1 MEPERQRQLLS
12 QALDELGSLVQSPPD
27 HPVAGFH
34 QITLKGDRR
43 LVIRGRIASEGRLDR
58 LQALLAQAVLEGRT
72 LARGEANGPSDLVV
86 VVVVPRTSE
95 RTALKALSFIKVHAP
110 DVAAAIFV
118 RQGQRFVFVPDHQL
132 EELRHL
138 NVESEDSA
146 VWLPAAERHVNLF
159 SDRNQWLMKLLVA
172 RHLNRP
178 GELLGGPAAEYRNA
192 TELAAPDAGNVSVMS
207 AFRLLEALR
216 NEGFLHESSS
226 VLQLV
231 RVRELLER
239 WQATYRRP
247 PTELGVKWLLPSRNP
262 NELSNAIKQYGE
274 RACCGL
280 FAAAHAHGFR
290 HVTGVPIHV
299 YVDNFD
305 VDGLRR
311 MGVVP
316 AHEHE
321 TPDLILR
328 IPLAKEAVFRAQ
340 IPVGR
345 GRRACDILQVWLDV
359 AWHPSRGREQADI
372 IYRHVIEPML
382 VGGE

>member
-1 MEPERQRQLLS
+1 MEPEQHRQLVS
-12 QALDELGSLVQSPPD
+12 QALDELGNFAQSRPD
-27 HPVAGFH
+27 GPVTAFH
-34 QITLKGDRR
+34 QIALKRDRR

-58 LQALLAQAVLEGRT
+58 LQAVLAQAVLEGRT
-72 LARGEANGPSDLVV
+72 LVRTEANGPSDLVV

-95 RTALKALSFIKVHAP
+95 RTALKALSFIKVHAA

-118 RQGQRFVFVPDHQL
+118 RQGERLVFVPDNQL
-132 EELRHL
+132 EELSRL
-138 NVESEDSA
+138 NVNPRNSA
-146 VWLPAAERHVNLF
+146 SRLLVSERHVNLF
-159 SDRNQWLMKLLVA
+159 SDRNQWLLKLLLA
-172 RHLNRP
+172 RHLNRH
-178 GELLGGPAAEYRNA
+178 EWLGGPIAQYRNA
-192 TELAAPDAGNVSVMS
+192 TELAASDAGDVSIMS

-262 NELSNAIKQYGE
+262 NELSNAINRYGE

-290 HVTGVPIHV
+290 HVSGVPIHV

-305 VDGLRR
+305 ADGLRR

-340 IPVGR
+340 VPVGR

-359 AWHPSRGREQADI
+359 AWHPTRGREQADI
-372 IYRHVIEPML
+372 IYRHTIEPML